1 MTGLQP
7 HTDAMPTAQP
17 TRTSLL
23 RRLAARCYH
32 RRRLVVPIWIA
43 LVVGLSAAAAVG
55 AGEFD
60 NEFGLPGSESE
71 EAFDLLEA
79 SGFGD
84 RAGANIHLVVQADS
98 GVDQPA
104 VRSAFES
111 VLTEISNTVD
121 AAEVVSPYASG
132 GEIRIDDS
140 RRIAYAEV
148 NLAHRTYNE
157 FRDAGDLVKD
167 AAARFDAS
175 GARLEVGGAAD
186 VLAEQQFG
194 TEAFGMLAAVVILL
208 IAFGS
213 LLAMGLPLLTAAF
226 GIGCGTAIV
235 QLLAN
240 VITMPTFTVQL
251 VLMLG
256 IGVGIDY
263 ALFIVTR
270 YRQALHDGHEP
281 EHAVIEAID
290 TAGRAVLFAGGT
302 VVVSVLGLFVIG
314 TDLTSA
320 LAVASATGVLLT
332 MLASITL
339 LPAVL
344 GFVGHNVDKLGLP
357 HRKRQAGT
365 RDGFWYR
372 WSRVVQRRP
381 LPALLVSLAVLLALA
396 APLFAIRLGFADN
409 GNREEGDTI
418 REAYD
423 LLAEGFGPGF
433 NGPLLIAAELPN
445 GKADLAVFEQLGA
458 TLQQTEGVATTT
470 PPISNSTGDVA
481 IMQVYPSTSPQDEAT
496 TSLVHRIRDDVI
508 PAATDG
514 TGLDVKVGGFT
525 AAAVD
530 FADFSARRLP
540 LFIGAV
546 LVLSFVLLMATFR
559 SVLVPLKAVIMNLLS
574 IGAAYGVIVAVFQW
588 GWGADLL
595 GVGEPGP
602 VESWAPMMLFAIVFG
617 LSMDYEV
624 FLLSRMKEEYDRSGN
639 NAEAVADGLASTARV
654 ITAAAAIMFFVFA
667 GFVLSI
673 ERALQLFGMGLAV
686 AVLVDATV
694 VRLVL
699 VPATM
704 ELLGDRNWWLPR
716 WLDRA
721 LPRVHVEGSHDDA
734 LVPHQL
740 EPSGRT

>member
-7 HTDAMPTAQP
+7 HTDAMPTTQP
-17 TRTSLL
+17 KRTSLL
-23 RRLAARCYH
+23 RRVAALCYH

-43 LVVGLSAAAAVG
+43 LVVGLSAAAAAG

-84 RAGANIHLVVQADS
+84 RAGANIHLVVQADA

-111 VLTEISNTVD
+111 VLTDISNTVD
-121 AAEVVSPYASG
+121 AAEVVSPYAPG
-132 GEIRIDDS
+132 GEIQIDDDG
-140 RRIAYAEV
+140 RIAYAEV

-157 FRDAGDLVKD
+157 FRDAGDLIKD
-167 AAARFDAS
+167 AAAKFDAT

-186 VLAEQQFG
+186 VLAEQEFG

-270 YRQALHDGHEP
+270 YRQALHDGLAP

-302 VVVSVLGLFVIG
+302 VVISVLGLFVIG

-357 HRKRQAGT
+357 HRKRQTGT

-381 LPALLVSLAVLLALA
+381 LPALVVSLAVLLALA

-409 GNREEGDTI
+409 GNREKGDTI

-445 GKADLAVFEQLGA
+445 GQADLAVFEQLGA
-458 TLQQTEGVATTT
+458 TLQQTDGVATTT
-470 PPISNSTGDVA
+470 PPIANSAGDVA

-496 TSLVHRIRDDVI
+496 TSLVHHIRDDVI
-508 PAATDG
+508 PAAVDG

-574 IGAAYGVIVAVFQW
+574 IGAAYGVVVAVFQW

-704 ELLGDRNWWLPR
+704 ELLGDRNWWLPG
-716 WLDRA
+716 WLDRV
-721 LPRVHVEGSHDDA
+721 LPRVHVEGTHDD
-734 LVPHQL
+734 VPAPRL
-740 EPSGRT
+740 EPAGRT